1 MGPRASLPINM
12 SFMSLDNLSDFTIFW
27 RLTKNPRAPFDNL
40 WQELPRIPAIVG
52 SQLQD
57 LTQRATW
64 AKELSKPRHVE
75 LAITTLQNERT
86 NRRPA
91 LRYGKA
97 EHSPTIRRRC
107 WHHTAHFLTIRRRC
121 WHHTAHYLMIR
132 MNSLADP
139 TAVLQEIE
147 TADSTADQRPWPAIW
162 HNDIHSR
169 TADRVT
175 NGGEQAT
182 PPTLIKESN
191 DSEGIN
197 KNFRQIQQQIS
208 ARGQWYGIT
217 GNNLL
222 THDRKELYASEG
234 NREYTGFLFHCIIIA
249 LLSKLVKNFVY
260 SSCALDEWGC

>member
-1 MGPRASLPINM
+1 MSKRALEASTRRTRDYDP
-12 SFMSLDNLSDFTIFW
+12 
-27 RLTKNPRAPFDNL
+27 P
-40 WQELPRIPAIVG
+40 E
-52 SQLQD
+52 
-57 LTQRATW
+57 W
-64 AKELSKPRHVE
+64 AYEPPPS
-75 LAITTLQNERT
+75 
-86 NRRPA
+86 PA
-91 LRYGKA
+91 L
-97 EHSPTIRRRC
+97 
-107 WHHTAHFLTIRRRC
+107 W
-121 WHHTAHYLMIR
+121 
-132 MNSLADP
+132 
-139 TAVLQEIE
+139 E
-147 TADSTADQRPWPAIW
+147 T
-162 HNDIHSR
+162 
-169 TADRVT
+169 
-175 NGGEQAT
+175 EAT